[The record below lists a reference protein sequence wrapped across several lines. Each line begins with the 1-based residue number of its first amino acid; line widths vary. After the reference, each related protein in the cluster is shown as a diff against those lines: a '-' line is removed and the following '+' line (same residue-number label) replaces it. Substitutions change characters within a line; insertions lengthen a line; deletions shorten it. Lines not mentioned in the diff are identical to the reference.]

1 MVKEVHMS
9 PMHLAVLEA
18 LYNCT
23 EASEEHLAQVT
34 GLPIDT
40 IVRVLH
46 DLALEGFVQRE
57 RE

>member
-1 MVKEVHMS
+1 
-9 PMHLAVLEA
+9 MHLAVLEA

-23 EASEEHLAQVT
+23 EASEEHLAHVT
-34 GLPIDT
+34 GLPIDA

-46 DLALEGFVQRE
+46 DLALEGFVQQE